1 MIYFIITA
9 IIFALALIA
18 TLYDL
23 FVEDIKIE
31 NEKKRKK
38 KIIKDAILAIVWTIL
53 LISRIID
60 ILHER

>member
-1 MIYFIITA
+1 MIYYIISA
-9 IIFALALIA
+9 IVFALGLSA

-23 FVEDIKIE
+23 FVEDKKIE

-38 KIIKDAILAIVWTIL
+38 KIRKDAILAIVWTIL

>member
-1 MIYFIITA
+1 MTHFIITA
-9 IIFALALIA
+9 IVFALGLIA

-31 NEKKRKK
+31 DEKKRKK
-38 KIIKDAILAIVWTIL
+38 KIIKDAIFAIVWAFL

-60 ILHER
+60 ILHEP

>member
-1 MIYFIITA
+1 MIYYIISA
-9 IIFALALIA
+9 IVFALGLIA

-38 KIIKDAILAIVWTIL
+38 KIKKMQY
-53 LISRIID
+53 
-60 ILHER
+60 

>member
-1 MIYFIITA
+1 MIYYIISA
-9 IIFALALIA
+9 IVFALGLST
-18 TLYDL
+18 TLYTL

>member
-1 MIYFIITA
+1 MTHSIITA

-23 FVEDIKIE
+23 FVGDKKIE

-38 KIIKDAILAIVWTIL
+38 KIRKDAILAIVWTIL
-53 LISRIID
+53 LIFRIIY
-60 ILHER
+60 IMHER